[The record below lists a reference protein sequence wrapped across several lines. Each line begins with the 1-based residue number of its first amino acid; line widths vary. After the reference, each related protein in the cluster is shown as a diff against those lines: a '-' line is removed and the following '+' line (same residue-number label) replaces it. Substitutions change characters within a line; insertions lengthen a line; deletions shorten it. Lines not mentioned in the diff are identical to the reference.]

1 MPAPRGR
8 KHQKQRNT
16 RRTARPGMVLLLVLI
31 VVAMLTLGSYAFTDL
46 MITHREAADLGG
58 RQLQTRLLVDSGI
71 DATRQFLSATPED
84 LQAAGGIFDNPEY
97 FRGINVVQDEDP
109 ALRGSFAVVAPATND
124 EGEFEG
130 VRHGLEDESA
140 RLNLNTLL
148 IVDDTQPGAGRT
160 LLMALPGMT
169 EETADAILDWMDPD
183 SEARDLGAEDDH
195 YSGLSPP
202 YAAKNGPL
210 ETVEEL
216 LLVRGVTPELLF
228 GADANRN
235 GTLDP
240 AEKGAGSFDSSNLQG
255 WASFLTLYS
264 QESNQ
269 TPKGEP
275 RIYLN
280 EPDLNKL
287 QQSLTAV
294 MPSEWVTFILAYRR
308 YGPYSGSDTGQ
319 KGIVAT
325 VDTSQPGRAV
335 LSQVLDL
342 VGARVQ
348 IPASGSSTGATS
360 GASST
365 SGTMAATVIA
375 SPFEDSIASM
385 NVTLPVLL
393 DYCTINPSEKIPGRI
408 NINQASATVLRGIP
422 GMNDDIVNRILSARV
437 PEPTDEKPGRRH
449 ETWLAAEGVLTLTEM
464 RQMSPYMTCRGSVFR
479 GQIVGYFEGG
489 TAASRAEV
497 IFDTTTKPPQL
508 LFWRDLS
515 HLGRGFAVQT
525 LGVGF
530 SE

>member
-1 MPAPRGR
+1 MLRAATFTFWR
-8 KHQKQRNT
+8 KRTT
-16 RRTARPGMVLLLVLI
+16 RQQTRPGMVLLLVLI
-31 VVAMLTLGSYAFTDL
+31 VVAMLSLGAYSFTEL
-46 MITHREAADLGG
+46 MLTHREAADLGG
-58 RQLQTRLLVDSGI
+58 RQLQTRLLVDSGME
-71 DATRQFLSATPED
+71 ATRIFLSSGPTSIQE
-84 LQAAGGIFDNPEY
+84 GGGLYDNPEY
-97 FRGINVVQDEDP
+97 FQGINVVQDEDP
-109 ALRGSFAVVAPATND
+109 NLRGSFAIVSPAVND
-124 EGEFEG
+124 EGDFEG

-148 IVDDTQPGAGRT
+148 IADDTQPGAGRT

-169 EETADAILDWMDPD
+169 EDVADAILDWMDPD
-183 SEARDLGAEDDH
+183 TEARDYGAESDH

-202 YAAKNGPL
+202 YAAKDGPL

-240 AEKGAGSFDSSNLQG
+240 AETTATEQDPANLRG
-255 WASFLTLYS
+255 WSSFLTLYS

-269 TPKGEP
+269 TPDGEA

-287 QQSLTAV
+287 QTAL
-294 MPSEWVTFILAYRR
+294 MTRLPADWVTYILAYRS
-308 YGPYSGSDTGQ
+308 YGPYTGSEQAQQGASVT
-319 KGIVAT
+319 I
-325 VDTSQPGRAV
+325 DTSKQGRSV
-335 LSQVLDL
+335 LAQVLDL
-342 VGARVQ
+342 VGTKVQ
-348 IPASGSSTGATS
+348 VPATGSTEAI
-360 GASST
+360 
-365 SGTMAATVIA
+365 VLA

-393 DYCTINPSEKIPGRI
+393 DFCTVNPSVKIPGRI
-408 NINQASATVLRGIP
+408 NINQASSTILRGIP
-422 GMNDDIVNRILSARV
+422 GMNDDIVNRILSNRI
-437 PEPTDEKPGRRH
+437 PESTEDKPGRRH
-449 ETWLAAEGVLTLTEM
+449 ETWLAAEGVLTLTEL
-464 RQMSPYMTCRGSVFR
+464 RQMVPYITCRGSVYR

-489 TAASRAEV
+489 VASSRAEV
-497 IFDTTTKPPQL
+497 IFDTTTTPPQL

-515 HLGRGFAVQT
+515 HLGRGFSVQT